1 MQPAQELLE
10 KDRAYCERI
19 NQEIEILFAAI
30 NGVNC
35 YLQEIDDVVCR
46 HLSAGLYSQFWR
58 LREIL
63 EPLIGEARGK
73 QL

>member
-46 HLSAGLYSQFWR
+46 HLSAGSFTNNLS
-58 LREIL
+58 IL
-63 EPLIGEARGK
+63 TTVK
-73 QL
+73 F